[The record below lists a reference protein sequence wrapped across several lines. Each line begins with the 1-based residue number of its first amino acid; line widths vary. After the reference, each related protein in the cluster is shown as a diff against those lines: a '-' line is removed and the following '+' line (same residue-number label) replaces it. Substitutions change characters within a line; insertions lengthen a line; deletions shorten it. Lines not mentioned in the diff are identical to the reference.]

1 MWLYDSLKNSP
12 RCSPAPTW
20 WHHCP
25 CNPENDETAE
35 NTCVCA
41 SVLLLQFDW
50 GVLAE
55 VSAVC
60 TSILCYCSELRVL
73 VCIYTSV
80 FGVWPPLHSLLR
92 QELGFFLKR
101 TSLWVYSV
109 CVCVCY
115 TACVSISFL
124 WLCGTQRVI
133 TACKWVA
140 PPPPPT
146 PPGNNN
152 FIKHFLNREKYFY
165 YHSSDCSSQYWLSTL
180 TTSESTAADWPY
192 GTTQYTETSQCK

>member
-1 MWLYDSLKNSP
+1 MTSLP
-12 RCSPAPTW
+12 LQPWEW
-20 WHHCP
+20 WNGRKHV
-25 CNPENDETAE
+25 
-35 NTCVCA
+35 CVCV

-140 PPPPPT
+140 PLPSTPPPHPSRKQQLYQT
-146 PPGNNN
+146 FFKPG
-152 FIKHFLNREKYFY
+152 KVFLLPQFWLQFPVLTEYFDYFRINSGWLALRY
-165 YHSSDCSSQYWLSTL
+165 YTVHICCRT
-180 TTSESTAADWPY
+180 
-192 GTTQYTETSQCK
+192 C